1 MQEVA
6 QQLTLKKASVTVPRK
21 ETIAATSSESWAAVP
36 PRVKIRGYGRVSRFL
51 SGFSARSAGFVSLE
65 RIAPLHFSEDTL
77 ALFCL
82 FSVFFKK
89 KPGLFMV
96 PNYLQSR
103 LRFYGRPSLPAVEV
117 EKLGRRENGSSHCT
131 SHSPSKRN
139 FLVCETMHAAA
150 ACRDSFAGGKIHIAP
165 PPSFFFNILQ

>member
-1 MQEVA
+1 M
-6 QQLTLKKASVTVPRK
+6 TLKRRRSRFRGRK
-21 ETIAATSSESWAAVP
+21 QLLQLCQKLRQRCRP